1 MFKLKYVGVKVE
13 RLISQE
19 FTEFPFPC
27 STFDA
32 LKSGVVVVVVV
43 ELSEFGCCNFGL
55 TRY

>member
-32 LKSGVVVVVVV
+32 LKSGVVVVV
-43 ELSEFGCCNFGL
+43 ELSELGCCNFGL
-55 TRY
+55 TCY